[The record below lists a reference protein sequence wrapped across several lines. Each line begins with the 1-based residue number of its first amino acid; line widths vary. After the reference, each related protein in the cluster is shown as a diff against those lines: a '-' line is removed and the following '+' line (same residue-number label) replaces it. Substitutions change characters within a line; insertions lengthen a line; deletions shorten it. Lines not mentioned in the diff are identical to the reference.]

1 MLPIIIL
8 GALTAHTGAPDA
20 PVTTP
25 CPPAAI
31 VVVHWS
37 QPTPCDLDGT
47 QTLVL
52 VDTDHTTADQV
63 GGLYLGYGITWSAD
77 Y

>member
-1 MLPIIIL
+1 MLPIIII
-8 GALTAHTGAPDA
+8 GALAPFAGDTG

-25 CPPAAI
+25 CPAAAI

-63 GGLYLGYGITWSAD
+63 GGLYLGYGITWNAD